1 MANGGL
7 YAGWMYMLGDCKP
20 LLFCP
25 VGRAGLGCD
34 FVSASSFIEIA
45 GADESVRLANHNR
58 QQLEGQ
64 LSTTTGPLLSAV
76 KFKGG

>member
-1 MANGGL
+1 VVNGGL

-34 FVSASSFIEIA
+34 FVSASSIIEIA
-45 GADESVRLANHNR
+45 GADEFFRLANHKPAAI
-58 QQLEGQ
+58 EGPAQ
-64 LSTTTGPLLSAV
+64 HKDWPIAV
-76 KFKGG
+76 GGEI